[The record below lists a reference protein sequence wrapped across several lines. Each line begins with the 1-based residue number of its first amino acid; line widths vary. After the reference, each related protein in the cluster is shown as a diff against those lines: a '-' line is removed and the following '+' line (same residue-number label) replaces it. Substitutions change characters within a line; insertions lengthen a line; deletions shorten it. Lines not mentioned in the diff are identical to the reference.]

1 MAVDLRHFRAFV
13 VVAEEGNIGRAATR
27 LFITQPALSRQLQQL
42 EEELG
47 TTLLLRVPRGVELTG
62 AGRELLD
69 KARTALEAAEQALTI
84 GRGSEPS
91 GRLVVGLTLAGHDE
105 WFALAEAFGMRHA
118 AVELEVRT
126 ALSELLQR
134 QVVSGEL
141 DVAIVLE
148 PNRLPGLSYQLM
160 RDEPLS
166 VWMHPEHVLADRDEL
181 ALQDLDGVR
190 VILVGGAGGRASG
203 FNTTVRRL
211 FAQAGVT
218 PQFDE
223 VPDLLPMNALRTPE
237 SLSIS
242 VPTGFPDGVVRVPL
256 VPPASMAFHV
266 VHRSDAG
273 TAAVRAFAAF
283 AARHARAA

>member
-1 MAVDLRHFRAFV
+1 MAIDLRHFRSFV

-47 TTLLLRVPRGVELTG
+47 TQLLLRVPRGVELTE

-91 GRLVVGLTLAGHDE
+91 GRLVLGVSLAGHDE
-105 WFALAEAFGMRHA
+105 WFALAEAFGERHA
-118 AVELEVRT
+118 AVELEVRS
-126 ALSELLQR
+126 ALSESLQR
-134 QVVSGEL
+134 QVVAGEL
-141 DVAIVLE
+141 DAAIVLE
-148 PNRLPGLSYQLM
+148 PNRLPGLSYQLV
-160 RDEPLS
+160 RTAPLS
-166 VWMHPEHVLADRDEL
+166 VWAHPGHPLAGRSEL
-181 ALQDLDGVR
+181 TLQDLEGVR
-190 VILVGGAGGRASG
+190 VLLVGGAAGRTSG
-203 FNTTVRRL
+203 FNATVRRL

-218 PQFDE
+218 PEFAE
-223 VPDLLPMNALRTPE
+223 APDLLPMNALRTPDA
-237 SLSIS
+237 LSVS
-242 VPTGFPDGVVRVPL
+242 VPTGFPGDVVQVPL
-256 VPPASMAFHV
+256 VPSAEMAYQV
-266 VHRSDAG
+266 VHRADAG